1 MQEVDI
7 EMSTDKPFASKE
19 VGARSL
25 EANVLMELQP
35 HSQPTG
41 ILVEGGSLAARWAQP
56 NQKCFKTLKHIY
68 ISSAMELDE
77 NEALPSPLTAPVCI
91 CLFKDVKV
99 WHYLWEILSNHDLE
113 GNINLCE
120 LKTELEI
127 DGQLHVCKVTTM

>member
-19 VGARSL
+19 AGTGSL
-25 EANVLMELQP
+25 EVNVLMELQP

-41 ILVEGGSLAARWAQP
+41 MARWAQP
-56 NQKCFKTLKHIY
+56 NQKCFKTLKYIY

-77 NEALPSPLTAPVCI
+77 TEALPSPLTTPVRI
-91 CLFKDVKV
+91 RLFKDAKA
-99 WHYLWEILSNHDLE
+99 WHYLREILFNHDLE

-120 LKTELEI
+120 LKTELAI
-127 DGQLHVCKVTTM
+127 NGQLHVCKVTTM